1 MKTILAILA
10 VLVTAGAFA
19 MTPDDKN
26 ALAAAEKSLAA
37 HTAAPYPQAAFW
49 SLAVRS
55 ILTGAEPVS
64 FAAMVERIDAAA
76 AQISFKSDADRTRQ
90 YNSAV
95 VTAALWRFSGKFIPE
110 GYAFAQERGIHEPYF
125 AVHAKRLGM
134 SEADE
139 LAGYVELFSRA
150 SRADLWIFKNKSSR
164 FGALLN
170 TIPEAEA
177 KEILKKLNRAY
188 SPRLVEDEEA
198 FKPVVT
204 MIRTMLETY

>member
-1 MKTILAILA
+1 
-10 VLVTAGAFA
+10 
-19 MTPDDKN
+19 
-26 ALAAAEKSLAA
+26 
-37 HTAAPYPQAAFW
+37 
-49 SLAVRS
+49 
-55 ILTGAEPVS
+55 
-64 FAAMVERIDAAA
+64 
-76 AQISFKSDADRTRQ
+76 
-90 YNSAV
+90 
-95 VTAALWRFSGKFIPE
+95 
-110 GYAFAQERGIHEPYF
+110 
-125 AVHAKRLGM
+125 M

-164 FGALLN
+164 FAALLN

-188 SPRLVEDEEA
+188 SPKLVEDEDA